1 MSKRTVEALLI
12 GNIVDKQDAHGSSV
26 VGGGDGSES
35 LLTSG
40 VPYLQLDALAVQL
53 YRANLEVDANSGDE

>member
-1 MSKRTVEALLI
+1 MAKRTVETLLI
-12 GNIVDKQDAHGSSV
+12 GNIVDEQNAHGSSV

-35 LLTSG
+35 FLTG
-40 VPYLQLDALAVQL
+40 GIPYLQLDALAVQL